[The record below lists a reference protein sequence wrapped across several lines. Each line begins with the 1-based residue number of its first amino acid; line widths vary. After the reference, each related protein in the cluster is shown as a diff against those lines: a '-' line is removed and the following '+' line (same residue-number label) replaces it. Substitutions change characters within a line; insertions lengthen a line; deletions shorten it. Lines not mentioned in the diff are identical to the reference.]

1 MEFSK
6 KARSESESGDYKHD
20 RELLEIKMVVP
31 KKLGQDHKEL
41 KYIESLCK
49 CTLTISD
56 LVLIWRC

>member
-20 RELLEIKMVVP
+20 REQLEMKVVVP

-56 LVLIWRC
+56 LVHVG